1 MFENVNIDWRMQPD
15 DGSTDFSDDEGL
27 DDRGVPG
34 PGGTPERSSNIP
46 AEQRIYGSPPDHFI
60 SGSRS
65 LEPMLGRHTPRPKS
79 MDPNQSNERDN
90 TFNNNNNN
98 NLNNKSFNS
107 ASEFYQD
114 RRAATSDW
122 SGSTPSEN
130 SSDSPATYRIMPP
143 PPPPQNKNKAFC
155 KLYTAFGIFIADIYV
170 IRVSTLFL
178 NIISSPLI
186 IFNLQL
192 HFRDSL

>member
-1 MFENVNIDWRMQPD
+1 MFDNVNIDWRMQPD

-27 DDRGVPG
+27 DDRGGNV
-34 PGGTPERSSNIP
+34 PGGTPERTNNIHGNI
-46 AEQRIYGSPPDHFI
+46 AMYGSPPDHFI

-79 MDPNQSNERDN
+79 MDPASNERD
-90 TFNNNNNN
+90 TYNNNNN

-107 ASEFYQD
+107 ASEFYND

-155 KLYTAFGIFIADIYV
+155 KSYTVISYSQIYLYLFVSYCCLYCLLYV
-170 IRVSTLFL
+170 FAY
-178 NIISSPLI
+178 
-186 IFNLQL
+186 F
-192 HFRDSL
+192 

>member
-27 DDRGVPG
+27 DDRGVVG
-34 PGGTPERSSNIP
+34 PGGTPERTNNMPGGIGP
-46 AEQRIYGSPPDHFI
+46 YGSPPEHFI
-60 SGSRS
+60 SGSQS
-65 LEPMLGRHTPRPKS
+65 LNPMLGRHTPRPKS
-79 MDPNQSNERDN
+79 MDPSSNGD
-90 TFNNNNNN
+90 TFNNNNK

-107 ASEFYQD
+107 ASEFFHD

-155 KLYTAFGIFIADIYV
+155 KPNTASKI
-170 IRVSTLFL
+170 
-178 NIISSPLI
+178 
-186 IFNLQL
+186 
-192 HFRDSL
+192 

>member
-1 MFENVNIDWRMQPD
+1 MFDNVNIDWRMQPD

-27 DDRGVPG
+27 DDRGGAV
-34 PGGTPERSSNIP
+34 PGGTPERTPGNI
-46 AEQRIYGSPPDHFI
+46 AMYGSPPDHFI

-79 MDPNQSNERDN
+79 MDPSSNERD
-90 TFNNNNNN
+90 TYNNNNN
-98 NLNNKSFNS
+98 NLNNKSFNGG
-107 ASEFYQD
+107 EFYHD

-155 KLYTAFGIFIADIYV
+155 KPKSAFSIQY
-170 IRVSTLFL
+170 TLFD
-178 NIISSPLI
+178 ISIYSG
-186 IFNLQL
+186 N
-192 HFRDSL
+192 